1 MGLLTGITNKRICRR
16 PDKKNNFG
24 FRQNPSNT
32 EKMCPLINDPYEDCY
47 CFKLNTQEKIKKS
60 IYYCGENFKE
70 CEIYISYKAAGR

>member
-1 MGLLTGITNKRICRR
+1 MGLFSDITNKIVYRR
-16 PDKKNNFG
+16 PDKKKSFS
-24 FRQNPSNT
+24 FRQNLPNA
-32 EKMCPLINDPYEDCY
+32 EKTCPLINDPYEDCY